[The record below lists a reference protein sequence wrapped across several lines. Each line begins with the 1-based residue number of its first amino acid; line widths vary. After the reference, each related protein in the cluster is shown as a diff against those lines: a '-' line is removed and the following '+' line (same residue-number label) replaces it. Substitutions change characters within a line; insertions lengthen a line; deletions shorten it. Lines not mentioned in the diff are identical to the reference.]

1 MAIAPM
7 VPAAT
12 HLNADGGETL
22 LAGLVDPVRL
32 NEQKGGQSLL
42 GLWY

>member
-1 MAIAPM
+1 MAIAPT